1 MKRKLFWGLAT
12 VMLTT
17 VLFVSCSKVPQ
28 NEIDAAN
35 AAIQEA
41 KMEGAEVY
49 KNDEYITLQ
58 DSMRSVMINV
68 ENQNSKF
75 IKNYGSEKKKLEQ
88 IISMAHNL
96 KQQTVIKKE
105 EIKHEIQNSIAQVNL
120 LIETNKK
127 LITEAPKGKEGT
139 TALLSIKSELDA
151 IELALTDAKL
161 KFEDGEYLTSLN
173 MVKASKDKATSI
185 NEELNA
191 VINKYKANQKGK
203 KS

>member
-1 MKRKLFWGLAT
+1 MKRKLFWGFTTL
-12 VMLTT
+12 MLTT
-17 VLFVSCSKVPQ
+17 ILFVSCSKVPQ
-28 NEIDAAN
+28 KEIDAAD

-49 KNDEYITLQ
+49 INEEYIALQ

-75 IKNYGSEKKKLEQ
+75 IKNYGSEKKQLEQ
-88 IISMAHNL
+88 VISMAQDL
-96 KQQTVIKKE
+96 KQQTVIRKE
-105 EIKHEIQNSIAQVNL
+105 EIKVEIQNSIAQVNV
-120 LIETNKK
+120 LIETNKE

-139 TALLSIKSELDA
+139 TALLAIKSELDA
-151 IELALTDAKL
+151 IELTMTDAKL
-161 KFEDGEYLTSLN
+161 KFEEGEYLTSLN
-173 MVKASKDKATSI
+173 MVNVSKDKAASI
-185 NEELNA
+185 NVELNA